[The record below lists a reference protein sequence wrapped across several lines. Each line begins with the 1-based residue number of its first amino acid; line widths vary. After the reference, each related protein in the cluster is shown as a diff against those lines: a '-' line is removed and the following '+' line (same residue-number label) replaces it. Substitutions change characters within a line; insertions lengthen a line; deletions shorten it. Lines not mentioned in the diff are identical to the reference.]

1 MVEDNTKVS
10 AADVQT
16 FPSQIIELARRYLLQ
31 TTVGKTLIQAGSNC

>member
-16 FPSQIIELARRYLLQ
+16 FHSQINQLARKYLLQ
-31 TTVGKTLIQAGSNC
+31 TTVGKTLIQARSNC